1 MLDAQPASSLPS
13 LSLEGRFGRD
23 RRAVT
28 ELLSRANVTI
38 DGRAPWD
45 IRIRDPRAYRAMLS
59 GTLGFGESYMD
70 GMWDCDALDQLAARL
85 FAAKL
90 DQDPPTLPVLGRVLM
105 ARLANMQSPR
115 RAFQVGEAHY
125 DAGNDLFAKMLDE
138 NLVYT
143 CGYWKNA
150 DDLGAAQIAKMDL
163 VCRKLG
169 LEPGMRVLDI
179 GCGFGAFMKYA
190 SETYGVTCVG
200 YSVSVEQTAI
210 AKERCKDLPV
220 TLVLDDYRAIP
231 AAAQTFDRV
240 VSIGMLE
247 AVGYRNFRTFF
258 EVIDKVLAPDG
269 LALVHTIGH
278 NVSTKRG
285 DPWSDKYIFPNGM
298 LPSIAQLG
306 AAMEG
311 LFVMEDWHNFGPDY
325 EKTLLAWHRN
335 FRHAWPELSAR
346 YSERFKRMW
355 DLYLLGFAGGFRA
368 RNWQLWQIALSK
380 PGTPQA
386 ASIVEARAR

>member
-1 MLDAQPASSLPS
+1 MLDASPIPSLPFSSL
-13 LSLEGRFGRD
+13 D
-23 RRAVT
+23 RRAPRDRSAVA
-28 ELLSRANVTI
+28 ELLSRAGVTL
-38 DGRAPWD
+38 DGTAPWD
-45 IRIRDPRAYRAMLS
+45 IRVRDPRAYRAMLS

-70 GMWDCDALDQLAARL
+70 GHWDCDALDQLAARL

-90 DQDPPTLPVLGRVLM
+90 DQDPPTLPVLARVLM
-105 ARLANMQSPR
+105 ARVANLQSPR

-125 DAGNDLFAKMLDE
+125 DAGNDLFAHMLDE

-150 DDLGAAQIAKMDL
+150 ADLRAAQIAKMDL

-169 LEPGMRVLDI
+169 LERGMRVLDI
-179 GCGFGAFMKYA
+179 GCGFGSFMKYA

-200 YSVSVEQTAI
+200 YSVSAEQTAI
-210 AKERCKDLPV
+210 AKERCEGLPV
-220 TLVLDDYRAIP
+220 SIVLADYRTIP
-231 AAAQTFDRV
+231 AASQTFDRV

-247 AVGYRNFRTFF
+247 AVGYRNFRAFF
-258 EVIDKVLAPDG
+258 EVVDEVLAPDG
-269 LALVHTIGH
+269 LALVHTVGH
-278 NVSTKRG
+278 NVSTRRG

-325 EKTLLAWHRN
+325 EKTLLAWHQN
-335 FRHAWPELSAR
+335 FRRAWPELSSR
-346 YSERFKRMW
+346 YTERFRRMW
-355 DLYLLGFAGGFRA
+355 ELYLLGFAGGFRA